1 MENTHAVWM
10 LGEPGIGKTRLAAE
24 VAGRAHRDGAL
35 VLYGRCDEQV
45 PAPFQPFIDAL
56 RWLVG
61 RQLDD
66 DLRAALGADPEP
78 LLRLAPELHA
88 RFPDFRMP
96 DTATETEQYRMFE
109 SVRRWLQALSAHRPV
124 VFVIDD
130 VHWADRPTIVLLGH
144 IIRSAEPAQLTILAT
159 ARNTDPDVS
168 DPLSELVDEL
178 ERSGRSVRME
188 LRGLSAADIVGLVDA
203 SLATPTDAARL
214 AEQLAGDTAGNP
226 LFVGA
231 LLAGAQPDGT
241 LPSEVPTDVRA
252 AVRRRVGRLDPGVQ
266 EILQFAALSGL
277 EFALGVASTAA
288 GLDNDEGLAR
298 VEQAVSAALVEEMDV
313 DRFRFT
319 HALVRDALERELSA
333 SRAARMHATI
343 AAAIETCNASRLDP
357 YFRALAQHYAAVG
370 TPEMLERAIDYACR
384 SARRAVDIVAFAAG
398 VADYAFALELAGR
411 IAGYPESARYE
422 LLMAKGEAE
431 FFGGMHRPALRT
443 LHDAAD
449 VARAIGDWS
458 AFTRT
463 ALLYEEAN
471 WRPGLPGSE
480 SVALL
485 RQAEPH
491 QTDPKPALKVQAALA
506 RALHFS
512 GDPNAKVFAQEVV
525 AAARKLGDAQALT
538 LALAAS
544 VQTLAGYEAGDIDLV
559 LTQADEVVKLVTEEG
574 DVRVIQ
580 VAQYALNAA
589 LCRGDRE
596 LHAYWFRRLAHAA
609 DQGGLRFDHYI
620 TMCDRQVLA
629 FIDGDLVAAE
639 DLANECLAFGKELG
653 EDVTGPHGVQM
664 FFIRREQG
672 RLGELEPIVRMLLKV
687 NPTEAMWGPGL
698 VLLLAE
704 IGLHEQG
711 IELLERLTRDN
722 AAAVPRDMLFPAALC
737 MLAEAA
743 LVMGRAEPVE
753 VLERLL
759 QPWASGGVPLGGT
772 VSFVGAATRYLALL
786 AWLSDRPALAE
797 ARFAEALTFSR
808 RLDSPVW
815 IAHTLADWAGFRIA
829 RGDGNGSRPLLA
841 EAAAIAARHD
851 LVAIAERVRGLGAGM
866 DTSLSAGSAA
876 DEGPDAP

>member
-1 MENTHAVWM
+1 
-10 LGEPGIGKTRLAAE
+10 
-24 VAGRAHRDGAL
+24 
-35 VLYGRCDEQV
+35 
-45 PAPFQPFIDAL
+45 
-56 RWLVG
+56 
-61 RQLDD
+61 
-66 DLRAALGADPEP
+66 
-78 LLRLAPELHA
+78 
-88 RFPDFRMP
+88 
-96 DTATETEQYRMFE
+96 
-109 SVRRWLQALSAHRPV
+109 
-124 VFVIDD
+124 
-130 VHWADRPTIVLLGH
+130 
-144 IIRSAEPAQLTILAT
+144 
-159 ARNTDPDVS
+159 
-168 DPLSELVDEL
+168 
-178 ERSGRSVRME
+178 
-188 LRGLSAADIVGLVDA
+188 
-203 SLATPTDAARL
+203 
-214 AEQLAGDTAGNP
+214 
-226 LFVGA
+226 
-231 LLAGAQPDGT
+231 
-241 LPSEVPTDVRA
+241 
-252 AVRRRVGRLDPGVQ
+252 
-266 EILQFAALSGL
+266 
-277 EFALGVASTAA
+277 
-288 GLDNDEGLAR
+288 
-298 VEQAVSAALVEEMDV
+298 
-313 DRFRFT
+313 
-319 HALVRDALERELSA
+319 
-333 SRAARMHATI
+333 
-343 AAAIETCNASRLDP
+343 
-357 YFRALAQHYAAVG
+357 
-370 TPEMLERAIDYACR
+370 
-384 SARRAVDIVAFAAG
+384 
-398 VADYAFALELAGR
+398 
-411 IAGYPESARYE
+411 
-422 LLMAKGEAE
+422 MAKGEAE

-672 RLGELEPIVRMLLKV
+672 RLRELEPIVRMLLKV

-704 IGLHEQG
+704 IGMHEQG